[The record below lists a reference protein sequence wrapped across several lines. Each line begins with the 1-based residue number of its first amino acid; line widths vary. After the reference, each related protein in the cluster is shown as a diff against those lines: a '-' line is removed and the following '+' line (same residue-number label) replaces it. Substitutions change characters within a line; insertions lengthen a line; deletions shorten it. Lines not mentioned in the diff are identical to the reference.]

1 MTRAEMLYHIG
12 GLERQ
17 IESLRTELDAA
28 KVDAERYAWLRNHS
42 HWLPPGS
49 RDLELN
55 VAIASGL
62 SWGKDFANG
71 IDAFIDTASARPGTS
86 AEETR

>member
-1 MTRAEMLYHIG
+1 MTHAEMLYHIG
-12 GLERQ
+12 RLERQ
-17 IESLRTELDAA
+17 IESLRAELDAA
-28 KVDAERYAWLRNHS
+28 KVNAERYTWLRNHS